1 MDKRDK
7 NFVVMEHL
15 LVSLLVKIELLETEK
30 DVADFLEMENHG
42 LEREQWQIIERF
54 VWDYFQSTLCVNSGS
69 VLA

>member
-1 MDKRDK
+1 MSNRDK

>member
-7 NFVVMEHL
+7 NFIVMEHL

-30 DVADFLEMENHG
+30 DVADFLVMENHG
-42 LEREQWQIIERF
+42 LEWEQWQIIERF
-54 VWDYFQSTLCVNSGS
+54 VWDYFQSTRCVNSGS